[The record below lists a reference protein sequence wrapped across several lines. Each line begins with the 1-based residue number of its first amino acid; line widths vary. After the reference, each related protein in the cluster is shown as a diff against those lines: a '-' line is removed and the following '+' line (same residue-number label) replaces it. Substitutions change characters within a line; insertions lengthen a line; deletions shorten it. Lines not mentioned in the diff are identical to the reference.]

1 MHKRHDVK
9 IRTLDDFDIKGKTV
23 LLRVDMN
30 VPIDPKT
37 KQITGSKRIE
47 DVAITVN
54 ALNGA
59 KIVIISHQG
68 RVGRNDF
75 VGMENHAKELEKFC
89 SKKVK
94 YVCDVIGTH
103 AQNEIKNMKND
114 EILLLDNL
122 RMCAEEN
129 YEFTLEESAKTIMVQ
144 RLKDLFDLFVLDSFP
159 SAHRTHPSL
168 VGFAQVLPTC
178 AGKLVEKEVKQLE
191 NILTVAKSPF
201 VIILGGSKVDD
212 RLKALKMLIEKERA
226 NHVLLTGIIAN
237 VFLRAQGRIK
247 FPLGIKNEDRLV
259 SEAHSLI
266 GEYPDVFSTPV
277 DIAVNKNDERI
288 EIDVR
293 DLNKDDQI
301 FDVGQKTLDYYS
313 KMIFGAGTVFISG
326 PAGFFE
332 KENFQF
338 GTKSLLESVAN
349 SMATSIVSGGHLTFA
364 LKKYDLADKVNHV
377 STAGG
382 ALVRYLTGQKLPMI
396 KCLEDAA
403 NGNNSKD

>member
-1 MHKRHDVK
+1 MK
-9 IRTLDDFDIKGKTV
+9 IRTINDFDVKGKTV

-30 VPIDPKT
+30 VPIDPET
-37 KQITGSKRIE
+37 KEITGNRRIE
-47 DVAITVN
+47 DVAITVK
-54 ALNGA
+54 ALDGA

-68 RVGRNDF
+68 RVGRDDF

-89 SKKVK
+89 GKKVK
-94 YVCDVIGTH
+94 YVCDIIGTH
-103 AQNEIKNMKND
+103 AQSEIKNMND
-114 EILLLDNL
+114 NEVILLDNL

-178 AGKLVEKEVKQLE
+178 AGKLVEKEVNQLE

-212 RLKALKMLIEKERA
+212 RLKALKMLIKKERA
-226 NHVLLTGIIAN
+226 DHVLLTGLIGN

-247 FPLGIKNEDRLV
+247 FPLNIKNEEKLV
-259 SEAHSLI
+259 SEAHTLI

-277 DIAVNKNDERI
+277 DIAVNKDGKRL

-313 KMIFGAGTVFISG
+313 KMISGAGTVFISG

-338 GTKSLLESVAN
+338 GTKSLLESVAT

-364 LKKYDLADKVNHV
+364 LKKYDLADKVNHI

-403 NGNNSKD
+403 NGNGPKD

>member
-1 MHKRHDVK
+1 MK
-9 IRTLDDFDIKGKTV
+9 IRTLDDFDVKGKTV

-30 VPIDPKT
+30 VPIDPET
-37 KQITGSKRIE
+37 KKITGNRRIE
-47 DVAITVN
+47 DVATTIK
-54 ALNGA
+54 ALDGA

-68 RVGRNDF
+68 RVGRDDF

-89 SKKVK
+89 DNKVK

-103 AQNEIKNMKND
+103 AQNEIKNMKDN
-114 EILLLDNL
+114 EIILLDNL

-129 YEFTLEESAKTIMVQ
+129 YEFTLEESAKTTMVQ
-144 RLKDLFDLFVLDSFP
+144 RLKGLFDLFVLDSFP

-201 VIILGGSKVDD
+201 VIILGGSKVED
-212 RLKALKMLIEKERA
+212 RLKAIKMLIEKERA
-226 NHVLLTGIIAN
+226 DHILLTGVIAN

-247 FPLGIKNEDRLV
+247 FSLNIKNEDKLV
-259 SEAHSLI
+259 SDAHTLI
-266 GEYPDVFSTPV
+266 GDYPDVFSTPV
-277 DIAVNKNDERI
+277 DVAISKNEKRL

-293 DLNKDDQI
+293 DLSKDDQI
-301 FDVGQKTLDYYS
+301 FDVGQKTIEYYS
-313 KMIFGAGTVFISG
+313 KMISGAGTVFFSG

-364 LKKYDLADKVNHV
+364 LKKYDLVDKVSHI

-403 NGNNSKD
+403 NGTNSK

>member
-1 MHKRHDVK
+1 MK
-9 IRTLDDFDIKGKTV
+9 IRTIEDFDIKGKTV

-30 VPIDPKT
+30 VPINPET
-37 KQITGSKRIE
+37 KEITGNKRIE
-47 DVAITVN
+47 EVAITIKS
-54 ALNGA
+54 LNGA

-68 RVGRNDF
+68 RVGRDDF

-89 SKKVK
+89 GKKVK
-94 YVCDVIGTH
+94 YVCDVIGTQ
-103 AQNEIKNMKND
+103 AQNEIKNMRND
-114 EILLLDNL
+114 EIILLDNL

-168 VGFAQVLPTC
+168 VGFAQVIPTC

-212 RLKALKMLIEKERA
+212 RLKALKMLIKKERA
-226 NHVLLTGIIAN
+226 DHVLLTGLIAN

-247 FPLGIKNEDRLV
+247 FPLNIKNEDRLV
-259 SEAHSLI
+259 SEAHTLI

-277 DIAVNKNDERI
+277 DIAVNKDEERL

-301 FDVGQKTLDYYS
+301 FDVGPKTLEYYS
-313 KMIFGAGTVFISG
+313 KMISGAGTVFISG

-364 LKKYDLADKVNHV
+364 LKKYDLVDKVNHI

-403 NGNNSKD
+403 NGNGSKN

>member
-1 MHKRHDVK
+1 MK
-9 IRTLDDFDIKGKTV
+9 IRTLNDFDIKGKTV

-30 VPIDPKT
+30 VPIDPET
-37 KQITGSKRIE
+37 KEITGNRRIQ
-47 DVAITVN
+47 DVAITVK
-54 ALNGA
+54 ALDGA

-68 RVGRNDF
+68 RVGRDDF

-89 SKKVK
+89 GKKVK
-94 YVCDVIGTH
+94 YVCDIIGTH
-103 AQNEIKNMKND
+103 AQSEIKNMND
-114 EILLLDNL
+114 NEVILLDNL

-178 AGKLVEKEVKQLE
+178 AGKLVEKEVNQLE

-212 RLKALKMLIEKERA
+212 RLKALKMLIKKERA
-226 NHVLLTGIIAN
+226 DHVLLTGLIGN

-247 FPLGIKNEDRLV
+247 FPLNIKNEDKLV
-259 SEAHSLI
+259 SEAHTLI

-277 DIAVNKNDERI
+277 DIAVNKNEKRL

-313 KMIFGAGTVFISG
+313 KMISGAGTVFISG

-332 KENFQF
+332 KEDFQF
-338 GTKSLLESVAN
+338 GTKSLLESVAT

-364 LKKYDLADKVNHV
+364 LKKYDLADKVNHI

-403 NGNNSKD
+403 NGSSPKD

>member
-1 MHKRHDVK
+1 VK
-9 IRTLDDFDIKGKTV
+9 IRTLDDFDINGKTV

-37 KQITGSKRIE
+37 KQITGTKRIE

-68 RVGRNDF
+68 RVGRDDF

-89 SKKVK
+89 GKKVK

-114 EILLLDNL
+114 DILLLDNL

-277 DIAVNKNDERI
+277 DIAVSKNDERI

-382 ALVRYLTGQKLPMI
+382 ALVRYITGQKLPMI

>member
-1 MHKRHDVK
+1 MK
-9 IRTLDDFDIKGKTV
+9 IRTLNDFDIKGKTV

-30 VPIDPKT
+30 VPIDPET
-37 KQITGSKRIE
+37 KEITGNRRIE
-47 DVAITVN
+47 DVAITVK
-54 ALNGA
+54 ALDGA

-68 RVGRNDF
+68 RVGRDDF

-89 SKKVK
+89 GKKVK
-94 YVCDVIGTH
+94 YVCDIIGTH
-103 AQNEIKNMKND
+103 AQSEIKNMND
-114 EILLLDNL
+114 NEVILLDNL

-178 AGKLVEKEVKQLE
+178 AGKLVEKEVNQLE

-212 RLKALKMLIEKERA
+212 RLKALKMLIKKERA
-226 NHVLLTGIIAN
+226 DHVLLTGLIGN

-247 FPLGIKNEDRLV
+247 FPLNIKNEDKLV
-259 SEAHSLI
+259 SEAHTLI

-277 DIAVNKNDERI
+277 DIAVNKNEERL

-313 KMIFGAGTVFISG
+313 KMISGAGTVFISG

-338 GTKSLLESVAN
+338 GTKSLLESVAT

-364 LKKYDLADKVNHV
+364 LKKYDLADKVNHI

-403 NGNNSKD
+403 NGNGPKD

>member
-1 MHKRHDVK
+1 MK

-30 VPIDPKT
+30 VPIDPIT
-37 KQITGSKRIE
+37 KEITGTKRIE
-47 DVAITVN
+47 DVAVTVN
-54 ALNGA
+54 ALDGA

-68 RVGRNDF
+68 RVGRDDF

-89 SKKVK
+89 GKKVK

-226 NHVLLTGIIAN
+226 NHVLLTGLIAN

-277 DIAVNKNDERI
+277 DIAVSKNDERM

-301 FDVGQKTLDYYS
+301 FDIGQKTLDYYS

-332 KENFQF
+332 KENFEF

>member
-1 MHKRHDVK
+1 MK

-30 VPIDPKT
+30 VPIDPIT
-37 KQITGSKRIE
+37 KEITGTKRIE
-47 DVAITVN
+47 DVAVTVN
-54 ALNGA
+54 ALDGA

-68 RVGRNDF
+68 RVGRGDF

-89 SKKVK
+89 GKKVK

-103 AQNEIKNMKND
+103 AQSEIKKMDDND
-114 EILLLDNL
+114 VILLDNL

-201 VIILGGSKVDD
+201 VIVLGGSKVDD

-226 NHVLLTGIIAN
+226 DHVLLTGLIAN
-237 VFLRAQGRIK
+237 VFLRAQGRIR
-247 FPLGIKNEDRLV
+247 FPLNIKNEDRLV
-259 SEAHSLI
+259 SEAHTLI

-277 DIAVNKNDERI
+277 DIAVNKDEGRL

-293 DLNKDDQI
+293 DLNKEDEI
-301 FDVGQKTLDYYS
+301 FDVGPKTVEYYS
-313 KMIFGAGTVFISG
+313 KMISGAGTVFISG

-338 GTKSLLESVAN
+338 
-349 SMATSIVSGGHLTFA
+349 
-364 LKKYDLADKVNHV
+364 
-377 STAGG
+377 
-382 ALVRYLTGQKLPMI
+382 
-396 KCLEDAA
+396 
-403 NGNNSKD
+403 

>member
-1 MHKRHDVK
+1 MGD
-9 IRTLDDFDIKGKTV
+9 
-23 LLRVDMN
+23 N
-30 VPIDPKT
+30 
-37 KQITGSKRIE
+37 
-47 DVAITVN
+47 
-54 ALNGA
+54 
-59 KIVIISHQG
+59 
-68 RVGRNDF
+68 
-75 VGMENHAKELEKFC
+75 
-89 SKKVK
+89 
-94 YVCDVIGTH
+94 DVI
-103 AQNEIKNMKND
+103 
-114 EILLLDNL
+114 LLDNL

-201 VIILGGSKVDD
+201 VIVLGGSKVDD

-226 NHVLLTGIIAN
+226 DHVLLTGLIAN
-237 VFLRAQGRIK
+237 VFLRAQGRIR
-247 FPLGIKNEDRLV
+247 FPLNIKNEDRLV
-259 SEAHSLI
+259 SEAHTLI

-277 DIAVNKNDERI
+277 DIAVNKDEGRL

-293 DLNKDDQI
+293 DLNKEDEI
-301 FDVGQKTLDYYS
+301 FDVGPKTVEYYS
-313 KMIFGAGTVFISG
+313 KMISGAGTVFISG

-349 SMATSIVSGGHLTFA
+349 SMATSIISGGHLTFA
-364 LKKYDLADKVNHV
+364 LKKYDLTDKVNHI

-403 NGNNSKD
+403 NGNISKD

>member
-1 MHKRHDVK
+1 MK
-9 IRTLDDFDIKGKTV
+9 IRTLDDFDVKGKTV

-30 VPIDPKT
+30 VPIDPET
-37 KQITGSKRIE
+37 KQITGNKRIE

-54 ALNGA
+54 ALDGA

-68 RVGRNDF
+68 RVGRDDF

-89 SKKVK
+89 NKKVK
-94 YVCDVIGTH
+94 YVCDVIGTY
-103 AQNEIKNMKND
+103 AQNEIKSMKND
-114 EILLLDNL
+114 EIILLDNL

-212 RLKALKMLIEKERA
+212 RLKALKMLIDKERA
-226 NHVLLTGIIAN
+226 DHVLLTGLIGN

-247 FPLGIKNEDRLV
+247 FPLNIKNEDKLV
-259 SEAHSLI
+259 SEAHTLI

-277 DIAVNKNDERI
+277 DIAVNKDGKRL

-301 FDVGQKTLDYYS
+301 FDIGQKTLDYYS
-313 KMIFGAGTVFISG
+313 KMISGAGTVFISG

-332 KENFQF
+332 KENFQY

-364 LKKYDLADKVNHV
+364 LKKYDLADMVNHI

>member
-1 MHKRHDVK
+1 
-9 IRTLDDFDIKGKTV
+9 
-23 LLRVDMN
+23 
-30 VPIDPKT
+30 
-37 KQITGSKRIE
+37 
-47 DVAITVN
+47 
-54 ALNGA
+54 
-59 KIVIISHQG
+59 
-68 RVGRNDF
+68 
-75 VGMENHAKELEKFC
+75 
-89 SKKVK
+89 
-94 YVCDVIGTH
+94 
-103 AQNEIKNMKND
+103 
-114 EILLLDNL
+114 
-122 RMCAEEN
+122 
-129 YEFTLEESAKTIMVQ
+129 MVQ

-226 NHVLLTGIIAN
+226 NHVLLTGLIGN

-277 DIAVNKNDERI
+277 DIAVSKNDERI

-293 DLNKDDQI
+293 DLNKNDKI
-301 FDVGQKTLDYYS
+301 FDIGQKTLDYYS

-332 KENFQF
+332 KENFES

-403 NGNNSKD
+403 NGNISKD

>member
-1 MHKRHDVK
+1 MK
-9 IRTLDDFDIKGKTV
+9 IRTLNDFDVKGKTV

-30 VPIDPKT
+30 VPIDPET
-37 KQITGSKRIE
+37 KEITGNRRIE
-47 DVAITVN
+47 DVAITVK
-54 ALNGA
+54 ALDGA

-68 RVGRNDF
+68 RVGRDDF

-89 SKKVK
+89 GKKVK
-94 YVCDVIGTH
+94 YVCDIIGTH
-103 AQNEIKNMKND
+103 AQSEIKNMND
-114 EILLLDNL
+114 NEVILLDNL

-178 AGKLVEKEVKQLE
+178 AGKLVEKEVNQLE

-212 RLKALKMLIEKERA
+212 RLKALKMLIKKERA
-226 NHVLLTGIIAN
+226 DHVLLTGLIGN

-247 FPLGIKNEDRLV
+247 FPLNIKNEEKLV
-259 SEAHSLI
+259 SEAHTLI

-277 DIAVNKNDERI
+277 DIAVNKDGKRL

-313 KMIFGAGTVFISG
+313 KMISGAGTVFISG

-338 GTKSLLESVAN
+338 GTKSLLESVAT

-364 LKKYDLADKVNHV
+364 LKKYDLADKVNHI

-403 NGNNSKD
+403 NGNGPKD

>member
-1 MHKRHDVK
+1 MK
-9 IRTLDDFDIKGKTV
+9 IRTIDDFDIKGKTV

-30 VPIDPKT
+30 VPIDSET
-37 KQITGSKRIE
+37 KQITGNKRIE
-47 DVAITVN
+47 DVAVTVK
-54 ALNGA
+54 ALDGA

-68 RVGRNDF
+68 RVGRDDF

-89 SKKVK
+89 GKKIK
-94 YVCDVIGTH
+94 YVCDIIGTH
-103 AQNEIKNMKND
+103 AQDEIKNMKND
-114 EILLLDNL
+114 EIILLDNL

-212 RLKALKMLIEKERA
+212 RINAIKMLIEKERA
-226 NHVLLTGIIAN
+226 DHILLTGLIAN

-247 FPLGIKNEDRLV
+247 FPLNIKNEDRLV

-277 DIAVNKNDERI
+277 DIAVNKDSKRL

-301 FDVGQKTLDYYS
+301 FDVGQKTLEYYA
-313 KMIFGAGTVFISG
+313 KMISGAGTVFFSG

-332 KENFQF
+332 KERFQI
-338 GTKSLLESVAN
+338 GTKLLLESVAN

-364 LKKYDLADKVNHV
+364 LKKYDLADKVNHI

>member
-1 MHKRHDVK
+1 MK
-9 IRTLDDFDIKGKTV
+9 IRTLDDFDVKGKTV

-30 VPIDPKT
+30 VPIDPDT
-37 KQITGSKRIE
+37 KQITGNKRIE
-47 DVAITVN
+47 EVAITTK
-54 ALNGA
+54 ALDGA

-68 RVGRNDF
+68 RVGRDDF

-89 SKKVK
+89 GKKVK
-94 YVCDVIGTH
+94 YVSDVIGTH
-103 AQNEIKNMKND
+103 AQNEIKNMND
-114 EILLLDNL
+114 NEIILLDNL
-122 RMCAEEN
+122 RLCAEEN
-129 YEFTLEESAKTIMVQ
+129 YEFSLEESAKTLMVQ

-178 AGKLVEKEVKQLE
+178 AGKLVEREVKQLE

-212 RLKALKMLIEKERA
+212 RLNALKMMIKKERA
-226 NHVLLTGIIAN
+226 DHVLLTGLIGN

-247 FPLGIKNEDRLV
+247 FPLNIKNEDELV
-259 SEAHSLI
+259 SEAHTLI

-277 DIAVNKNDERI
+277 DIAINKDGERL

-313 KMIFGAGTVFISG
+313 KMITGAGTIFISG

-364 LKKYDLADKVNHV
+364 LKKYELSDKVNHI

-382 ALVRYLTGQKLPMI
+382 ALVRYLTGQTLPMI

-403 NGNNSKD
+403 NGNNSTA

>member
-1 MHKRHDVK
+1 MK

-30 VPIDPKT
+30 VPINPQT
-37 KQITGSKRIE
+37 KQITGNRRIE
-47 DVAITVN
+47 EVAVTVK
-54 ALNGA
+54 ALDDA
-59 KIVIISHQG
+59 KVVIISHQG
-68 RVGRNDF
+68 RVGRDDF

-89 SKKVK
+89 GKKVK
-94 YVCDVIGTH
+94 YVCDIIGTH
-103 AQNEIKNMKND
+103 AQNEIKNMKNN
-114 EILLLDNL
+114 EIILLDNL

-144 RLKDLFDLFVLDSFP
+144 RLKNLFDLFVLDSFP

-201 VIILGGSKVDD
+201 IIILGGSKVDD
-212 RLKALKMLIEKERA
+212 RLKAIKMLIKKERA
-226 NHVLLTGIIAN
+226 DHILLTGLIAN

-247 FPLGIKNEDRLV
+247 FPLNIKNEEKLV
-259 SEAHSLI
+259 SEVHSLI

-277 DIAVNKNDERI
+277 DIAINKDGRRL

-293 DLNKDDQI
+293 ELNKDDQI
-301 FDVGQKTLDYYS
+301 FDVGQKTLEYYS
-313 KMIFGAGTVFISG
+313 KMISSAGTVFISG

-338 GTKSLLESVAN
+338 GTKSLLEHVAN

-364 LKKYDLADKVNHV
+364 LKKYDLADKVNHI

-403 NGNNSKD
+403 NGTNSK

>member
-1 MHKRHDVK
+1 MK
-9 IRTLDDFDIKGKTV
+9 IRTLNDFDIKGKTV

-30 VPIDPKT
+30 VPIDPET
-37 KQITGSKRIE
+37 KEITGNRRIE
-47 DVAITVN
+47 DVAITVK
-54 ALNGA
+54 ALDGA

-68 RVGRNDF
+68 RVGRDDF

-89 SKKVK
+89 GKKVK
-94 YVCDVIGTH
+94 YVCDIIGTH
-103 AQNEIKNMKND
+103 AQSEIKNMND
-114 EILLLDNL
+114 NEVILLDNL

-178 AGKLVEKEVKQLE
+178 AGKLVEKEVNQLE

-212 RLKALKMLIEKERA
+212 RLKALKMLIKKERA
-226 NHVLLTGIIAN
+226 DHVLLTGLIGN

-247 FPLGIKNEDRLV
+247 FPLNIKNEDKLV
-259 SEAHSLI
+259 SEAHTLI

-277 DIAVNKNDERI
+277 DIAVNKNEKRL

-313 KMIFGAGTVFISG
+313 KMISGAGTVFISG

-338 GTKSLLESVAN
+338 GTKSLLESVAT

-364 LKKYDLADKVNHV
+364 LKKYDLADKVNHI

-403 NGNNSKD
+403 NGNSPKD

>member
-1 MHKRHDVK
+1 MK
-9 IRTLDDFDIKGKTV
+9 IRTLDDFDVKGKTV

-30 VPIDPKT
+30 VPIDPDT
-37 KQITGSKRIE
+37 KQITGNKRIE
-47 DVAITVN
+47 EVAITTK
-54 ALNGA
+54 ALDGA

-68 RVGRNDF
+68 RVGRDDF

-89 SKKVK
+89 GKKVK
-94 YVCDVIGTH
+94 YVSDVIGTH
-103 AQNEIKNMKND
+103 AQNEIKNMND
-114 EILLLDNL
+114 NEIILLDNL
-122 RMCAEEN
+122 RLCAEEI
-129 YEFTLEESAKTIMVQ
+129 YEFSFEESAKTLMVQ

-178 AGKLVEKEVKQLE
+178 AGKLVEREVKQLE

-212 RLKALKMLIEKERA
+212 RLNALKMMIKKERA
-226 NHVLLTGIIAN
+226 DHVLLTGLIGN

-247 FPLGIKNEDRLV
+247 FPLNIKNEDELV
-259 SEAHSLI
+259 SEAHTLI

-277 DIAVNKNDERI
+277 DIAINKDGERL

-313 KMIFGAGTVFISG
+313 KMISGAGTIFISG

-349 SMATSIVSGGHLTFA
+349 SMATSIVSGVHLTFA
-364 LKKYDLADKVNHV
+364 LKKYELNEKVNHT

-403 NGNNSKD
+403 NGNNSKV

>member
-1 MHKRHDVK
+1 MK
-9 IRTLDDFDIKGKTV
+9 IRTLDDFDVKGKTV

-30 VPIDPKT
+30 VPIDPDT
-37 KQITGSKRIE
+37 KQITGNKRIE
-47 DVAITVN
+47 EVAITTK
-54 ALNGA
+54 ALDGA

-68 RVGRNDF
+68 RVGRDDF

-89 SKKVK
+89 GKKVK
-94 YVCDVIGTH
+94 YVSDVIGTH
-103 AQNEIKNMKND
+103 AQNEIKNMND
-114 EILLLDNL
+114 NEIILLDNL
-122 RMCAEEN
+122 RLCAEEN
-129 YEFTLEESAKTIMVQ
+129 YEFSLEESAKTLMVQ

-178 AGKLVEKEVKQLE
+178 AGKLVEREVKQLE

-212 RLKALKMLIEKERA
+212 RLNALKMMIKKERA
-226 NHVLLTGIIAN
+226 DHVLLTGLIGN

-247 FPLGIKNEDRLV
+247 FPLNIKNEDELV
-259 SEAHSLI
+259 SEAHTLI

-277 DIAVNKNDERI
+277 DIAINKDGERL

-313 KMIFGAGTVFISG
+313 KMISGAGTIFISG

-338 GTKSLLESVAN
+338 GTISLLESVAN
-349 SMATSIVSGGHLTFA
+349 SMATSIVSGVHLTFA
-364 LKKYDLADKVNHV
+364 LKKYELNEKVNHT

-403 NGNNSKD
+403 NGNNSKV